1 VLILRLNLQDSS
13 PAQKMFEIPHIRDLI
28 IAHIQDRSE
37 LKKMTCISKD
47 CLPAAI
53 QGLWRK
59 TTSFKLE
66 KVIAIAPVSQPP
78 SVVQS
83 KD

>member
-1 VLILRLNLQDSS
+1 
-13 PAQKMFEIPHIRDLI
+13 
-28 IAHIQDRSE
+28 
-37 LKKMTCISKD
+37 MTCISKD

-53 QGLWRK
+53 RGLWRK
-59 TTSFKLE
+59 TMDTKLK